1 MPNEVKQSLF
11 SLITYLIAMKRTDIV
26 FALCLILLFL
36 PFFLFNEVFSFY
48 ESFNK
53 EHIMIMSFIK
63 FAILA
68 TTGELLGLR
77 LKKGVYFEKGF
88 GVIPRAIVWGFLG
101 LAIQMAFV
109 IFSTGIPIFISKTLG
124 FAFAA
129 DYLDKEKIQ
138 AMDFGLKLLVSFS
151 ISASMNIIFAPIMM
165 TFHKITDTHIINN
178 GGTLAGFFRPIQF
191 GNIMSEM
198 NWRVQWDFVFKKTI
212 PFFWIPAHTI
222 TFMLPPEYRVLFAA
236 ILGIALGVI
245 MAIAS
250 QKGQK

>member
-1 MPNEVKQSLF
+1 
-11 SLITYLIAMKRTDIV
+11 MKRTDI
-26 FALCLILLFL
+26 FFGLFLISLFL
-36 PFFLFNEVFSFY
+36 PFFLFKEVFDFY

-53 EHIMIMSFIK
+53 AHIMVTSFVK

-68 TTGELLGLR
+68 TVGELLGLR

-88 GVIPRAIVWGFLG
+88 GIIPRAIVWGFLG

-109 IFSTGIPIFISKTLG
+109 IFSNGIPIFISKTLG
-124 FAFAA
+124 FPFAL

-138 AMDFGLKLLVSFS
+138 AMDFGLKLMVAFS

-178 GGTLAGFFRPIQF
+178 GGTLAGFFKPIQF

-222 TFMLPPEYRVLFAA
+222 TFLLPTEYRVLFAA
-236 ILGIALGVI
+236 LLGISLGVI
-245 MAIAS
+245 LSLAAI
-250 QKGQK
+250 KGKSK

>member
-1 MPNEVKQSLF
+1 
-11 SLITYLIAMKRTDIV
+11 MKRTDIV

-178 GGTLAGFFRPIQF
+178 GGTLVGFFKPIQF